1 MKRKS
6 KIVYIFFSLLFFF
19 IGISFAVYIFSIDV
33 DLLSVPY
40 INKGVI
46 FTEDI
51 DLVQE
56 KIYIHIPKGT
66 QLLLTRRM
74 PGSNEYR
81 IIINIFLD
89 DEKSIKFLD
98 EKPKYFEPV
107 VPKHSGHLPSLL
119 DPGILIDRG

>member
-1 MKRKS
+1 M
-6 KIVYIFFSLLFFF
+6 L
-19 IGISFAVYIFSIDV
+19 YIFSIDV
-33 DLLSVPY
+33 DILSVPY

-56 KIYIHIPKGT
+56 KRYIHIPKGT

-74 PGSNEYR
+74 PGSNEYC

-107 VPKHSGHLPSLL
+107 VPKHSGHLPSSL